1 MIVLVKKY
9 SKHSK
14 MSKRITEKKIAEEVE
29 KIKIDNEN
37 IDDYKSLDKN
47 EIEKLVDSEATQ
59 FINLF
64 HKSFYEFHENKV
76 KKEEASADADLDS
89 EDGVISDI
97 ICKIVAKVRSLTNL
111 DKEEKERT
119 KKAINTL

>member
-37 IDDYKSLDKN
+37 IDNYKSLDKN

-64 HKSFYEFHENKV
+64 HKSLYEFHENKV